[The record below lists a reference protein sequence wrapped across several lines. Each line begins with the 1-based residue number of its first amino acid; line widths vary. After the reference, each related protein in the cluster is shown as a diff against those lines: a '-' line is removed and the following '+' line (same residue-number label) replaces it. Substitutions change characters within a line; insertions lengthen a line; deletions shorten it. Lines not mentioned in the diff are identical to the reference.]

1 MLLFFA
7 FLLCFYVCF
16 CCCYTKLFKQK
27 KVAKKIRIFAYLRL
41 IMALNLVRGVEIDKL
56 KFFVEELGF

>member
-1 MLLFFA
+1 V
-7 FLLCFYVCF
+7 YF

-56 KFFVEELGF
+56 EFFVEEFGF